1 MYNFSLANSYR
12 DFSLLISKNINPDVL
27 EKYRVKFFS
36 VSFVDGTM
44 KRKAKKCVSLF
55 RFDPSTEQPTN
66 VLQIFFQLDRDST
79 LNRSWVALV
88 FFRGE
93 SSISERT
100 SSCPVLFIFR

>member
-55 RFDPSTEQPTN
+55 RFDPSTEQPN

-79 LNRSWVALV
+79 LNRS
-88 FFRGE
+88 
-93 SSISERT
+93 
-100 SSCPVLFIFR
+100 